1 MDEDFVLAVWTI
13 VDSWTDVSEISENK
27 NAGTA
32 PWSSVRLVKTQTINA
47 NKNVPRYEKN
57 YLLNILSYCFTINNL
72 LRKLI
77 KIFRYLSDGVM
88 ATCLCLNNNQDA
100 FIGTNCGL
108 VFRCNLGG
116 HRVWPSYFT
125 YENTGN

>member
-1 MDEDFVLAVWTI
+1 VLAVWTV
-13 VDSWTDVSEISENK
+13 VDSWADVSEISENK
-27 NAGTA
+27 SAGTA

-47 NKNVPRYEKN
+47 DKNVSRYEN
-57 YLLNILSYCFTINNL
+57 IILSYRFTINNL

-77 KIFRYLSDGVM
+77 NNFRYLSDGVA

-116 HRVWPSYFT
+116 HKVWPSYFT
-125 YENTGN
+125 YENTGD